1 VVVRDLRSGSVLTSM
16 EFDHDIE
23 AIQFTADGKA
33 LLVIRED
40 GTDRIPIDVHA
51 LVAEARARLDVLKR
65 VGVRS

>member
-1 VVVRDLRSGSVLTSM
+1 MGRVLTSM

-23 AIQFTADGKA
+23 AIQFTPDGKA